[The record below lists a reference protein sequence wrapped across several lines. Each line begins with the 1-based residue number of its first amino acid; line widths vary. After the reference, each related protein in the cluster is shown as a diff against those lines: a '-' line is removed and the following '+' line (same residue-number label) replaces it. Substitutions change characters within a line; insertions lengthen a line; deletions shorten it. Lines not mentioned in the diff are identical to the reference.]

1 MDVFMFFKKFYDEG
15 LINKDFVVMDFV
27 KWNDLVVKGKVG
39 VIVDIGLR
47 VF

>member
-1 MDVFMFFKKFYDEG
+1 MDVFKFFKKLYDEG
-15 LINKDFVVMDFV
+15 LINKDFVVMDLV

-39 VIVDIGLR
+39 VIVDIGFR